1 MACVDQDSSRRLAIL
16 GIASLFAML
25 VLAAS
30 GSFSMAHI
38 ILVPA
43 LVWAVFRGVQ
53 IWLGRD

>member
-1 MACVDQDSSRRLAIL
+1 MDQDSSRRLAIL